1 MMTPANENLP
11 CPEKQLLV
19 CCARTQITPE
29 IAATI
34 RKILAGPVD
43 WDYLLWEAEENSI
56 TPLLER
62 HLTAIAPGA
71 APSAAQDQLRKTC
84 RANTLRCLYLTA
96 ELINILRLFQ
106 SQNIPAIPYKGPVL
120 AAQAY
125 GDVALR
131 EFEDLDIILRQSDIP
146 NAHEI
151 IVSLGYRP
159 KFDWILSPGA
169 AASLVPG
176 EYNYRD
182 EARRAMV
189 ELHTEITL
197 RHFPTKPDLDTF
209 VRNLAPVKISDR
221 DIPTFT
227 AEDLLPMLCIHGSKD
242 FWERLS
248 WIADVNE
255 LVQSQPALDWDRVL
269 RFAQPLHA
277 TRMLHLGLALA
288 STVLGASLP
297 AEVSARVQADRIAG
311 QVASEVRAR
320 LLARPFRTLDAAGRF
335 HFRRRMLVEKLHGW
349 RYAMRLAVVPSED
362 DWQMVRLPGAL
373 APLYIALRPLRLL
386 QKYGWAG
393 KRAAKPSS

>member
-1 MMTPANENLP
+1 MTPPNENLA
-11 CPEKQLLV
+11 CPEKQLLSY
-19 CCARTQITPE
+19 CARTQITPE
-29 IAATI
+29 IAAGI

-62 HLTAIAPGA
+62 HLSAVAPGA
-71 APSAAQDQLRKTC
+71 APPTAQEQLKKTC
-84 RANTLRCLYLTA
+84 RANTVRCLYLTA

-106 SQNIPAIPYKGPVL
+106 SQNIPVIPYKGPVL

-146 NAHEI
+146 KAHEI
-151 IVSLGYRP
+151 VVSLGYKP

-197 RHFPTKPDLDTF
+197 RHFPVKPDLDAF
-209 VRNLAPVKISDR
+209 IRNLTPVKLSDR
-221 DIPTFT
+221 DVLTFT

-248 WIADVNE
+248 WIADLNE
-255 LVQSQPALDWDRVL
+255 LVQSHPALDWDRVL

-277 TRMLHLGLALA
+277 ARMLNLGLALA
-288 STVLGASLP
+288 VTVLGLSLP
-297 AEVSARVQADRIAG
+297 PEVSARVHSDHVAG
-311 QVASEVRAR
+311 QVAGEVRER
-320 LLARPFRTLDAAGRF
+320 LMARPFRTLDAAGRF
-335 HFRRRMLVEKLHGW
+335 RFRKRMLVGKLLGW

-393 KRAAKPSS
+393 KRTAKPSV

>member
-29 IAATI
+29 IAASI

-56 TPLLER
+56 TPLLAR
-62 HLTAIAPGA
+62 HLSAVAPGA
-71 APSAAQDQLRKTC
+71 APPASQEQLKKSC
-84 RANTLRCLYLTA
+84 RANTVRCLYLTA

-106 SQNIPAIPYKGPVL
+106 SQNIPVIPYKGPVL

-131 EFEDLDIILRQSDIP
+131 EFEDLDIILRQSDVP
-146 NAHEI
+146 KAHKI
-151 IVSLGYRP
+151 IVSLGYKP

-169 AASLVPG
+169 AASVVPG

-197 RHFPTKPDLDTF
+197 RHFPTKPELDAF
-209 VRNLAPVKISDR
+209 IRNLAPVKLSDR
-221 DIPTFT
+221 DVLTFT
-227 AEDLLPMLCIHGSKD
+227 AEDLLSMLCIHGSKD

-255 LVQSQPALDWDRVL
+255 LVQSHPALDWDRVL
-269 RFAQPLHA
+269 QFARPLQA
-277 TRMLHLGLALA
+277 TRMLNLGLALA
-288 STVLGASLP
+288 STTLGLSLP
-297 AEVSARVQADRIAG
+297 AEVKARVQADRVAREVAG
-311 QVASEVRAR
+311 EVRAR

-335 HFRRRMLVEKLHGW
+335 HFRRRMLVENLSGW
-349 RYAMRLAVVPSED
+349 RYAVRLAVVPSED

-393 KRAAKPSS
+393 KRAAKPSP